1 MKKDNRGFTLIEILA
16 AVTILGILSAIAMVS
31 VNKVIQKGKEQHY
44 KTAEKQME
52 LAGQSYVQQNRSS
65 LPKAIGQ
72 KTKIPLSILISKN
85 YIEPIKDYNEQECNE
100 NDSYVQIF
108 KYSQSDYSYLPHLKC
123 NDVYET
129 KPELIKGT
137 PTIVITDAGTTIN
150 VSIEDTEKLLSWS
163 YIIYKSGR
171 EVKNSGSI
179 AIPNYDKQIE
189 KTIKLTEYLP
199 RPLKVEVTA
208 TNIYGITSKEKIS
221 LD

>member
-16 AVTILGILSAIAMVS
+16 AVTILGILSAIAMAS

-44 KTAEKQME
+44 ATAEKQME
-52 LAGQSYVQQNRSS
+52 LAGQSYVQQNRSA

-85 YIEPIKDYNEQECNE
+85 YIEPIKDYNDQDCNE

-108 KYSQSDYSYLPHLKC
+108 KYSQNNYSYLPHLKC

-129 KPELIKGT
+129 KPELIKGS
-137 PTIVITDAGTTIN
+137 PIIEITDAGTTVDI
-150 VSIEDTEKLLSWS
+150 SIEDTEKLLSWS

-179 AIPNYDKQIE
+179 IIPNYDKQVE
-189 KTIKLTEYLP
+189 KAIKLTEYLP
-199 RPLKVEVTA
+199 KPLEVEVTA
-208 TNIYGITSKEKIS
+208 TNIYGITSKEKLS